1 MKLSLRR
8 VGIALGAL
16 VEAGLIM
23 WLLGGFLPAGLLAM
37 FLTIVLGG
45 LIYREI
51 VRREVVP
58 PRDTPAP

>member
-23 WLLGGFLPAGLLAM
+23 WLLQGFVPAGFLALLVT
-37 FLTIVLGG
+37 LVLGG
-45 LIYREI
+45 LIYRDI
-51 VRREVVP
+51 VRREMP
-58 PRDTPAP
+58 PRDIQQR